1 MKKIIFG
8 LTVFAVLCVMASC
21 NGKKTTVNEPV
32 SVDTVKVDTVEVD
45 TTVVAVDSVA
55 E

>member
-8 LTVFAVLCVMASC
+8 LTVFTVLCVMASC

-32 SVDTVKVDTVEVD
+32 SVDTVKVDTIAVD
-45 TTVVAVDSVA
+45 TTVVVADSIT